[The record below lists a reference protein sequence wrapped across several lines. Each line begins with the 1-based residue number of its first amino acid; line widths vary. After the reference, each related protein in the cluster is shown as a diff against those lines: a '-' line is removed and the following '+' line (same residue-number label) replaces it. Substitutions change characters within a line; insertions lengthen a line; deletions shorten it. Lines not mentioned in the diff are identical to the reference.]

1 MCLATTKI
9 SGWPTPLIVAGTAI
23 FAWLYHRNISAIRA
37 TLEFVTNAELGNPA
51 WLEGRKLF
59 GELTGKWTH
68 SLDKNLDRTKDID
81 SAALVL
87 YLNHCELVAVAIQ
100 EKAMPEEM
108 YKLCGRTAYVQT
120 WVLAR
125 DYVKERRNAPGRK
138 TLYENFQRL
147 AERWQKDSEQAPLLL
162 GSKLS
167 E

>member
-1 MCLATTKI
+1 MVIFDLLEALL
-9 SGWPTPLIVAGTAI
+9 TPLTIAGTAI
-23 FAWLYHRNISAIRA
+23 FAWLYHREISAKRA
-37 TLEFVTNAELGNPA
+37 TLEFTISSELGNPK

-81 SAALVL
+81 SSTLVL

-100 EKAMPEEM
+100 EKAMHEKM
-108 YKLCGRTAYVQT
+108 YKLNGRTAYVQT

-125 DYVKERRNAPGRK
+125 DYINERRNAPGRK

-147 AERWQKDSEQAPLLL
+147 AERWET
-162 GSKLS
+162 